1 MRHIFLCGCFF
12 LFSFLAHGQ
21 KDSTV
26 TVNEAQLYRMGK
38 QLVVSMQINVSRKL
52 ASNESLVLIPQLR
65 DSLKNFMEFPVS
77 ILTGVDNISSI
88 CVIPNNL
95 FKRVIWRFVGKMTLS
110 DNSIFTF
117 RPLRGVDE
125 PFCSFS

>member
-65 DSLKNFMEFPVS
+65 DSLKNFPES
-77 ILTGVDNISSI
+77 ILTDVDNISST

-95 FKRVIWRFVGKMTLS
+95 FKRVIWRSVGKMIL
-110 DNSIFTF
+110 F
-117 RPLRGVDE
+117 RQ
-125 PFCSFS
+125 

>member
-65 DSLKNFMEFPVS
+65 DSLKNFMEFP
-77 ILTGVDNISSI
+77 
-88 CVIPNNL
+88 
-95 FKRVIWRFVGKMTLS
+95 RVYINGRRQHFVYLR
-110 DNSIFTF
+110 NSKQFVQAGHLEVRRQDDSVQTITY
-117 RPLRGVDE
+117 LRSV
-125 PFCSFS
+125 PFESG

>member
-1 MRHIFLCGCFF
+1 MRYIFLCGCFF

-65 DSLKNFMEFPVS
+65 DSLWNFPVS
-77 ILTGVDNISSI
+77 ILTGVDNISST

-95 FKRVIWRFVGKMTLS
+95 FKRVIWKSVGKMTLS
-110 DNSIFTF
+110 
-117 RPLRGVDE
+117 RQ
-125 PFCSFS
+125 

>member
-1 MRHIFLCGCFF
+1 MRYIFLCGCFF

-38 QLVVSMQINVSRKL
+38 QLVVSMQINVLRKL

-65 DSLKNFMEFPVS
+65 DNLKNFMEFPRVY
-77 ILTGVDNISSI
+77 INGVDNISST

-95 FKRVIWRFVGKMTLS
+95 FKRVIWRSVGKMTLS
-110 DNSIFTF
+110 
-117 RPLRGVDE
+117 RQ
-125 PFCSFS
+125 

>member
-52 ASNESLVLIPQLR
+52 ASN
-65 DSLKNFMEFPVS
+65 
-77 ILTGVDNISSI
+77 
-88 CVIPNNL
+88 
-95 FKRVIWRFVGKMTLS
+95 
-110 DNSIFTF
+110 
-117 RPLRGVDE
+117 
-125 PFCSFS
+125 